1 MFNIIETFQNYFTC
15 ELQSQQWS
23 GTSLQRKLV
32 AAMFGG
38 KLFGGSVFANQCSPV
53 MPAVEM
59 NASAIVA
66 LMLSY

>member
-1 MFNIIETFQNYFTC
+1 
-15 ELQSQQWS
+15 
-23 GTSLQRKLV
+23 V